1 MLSWDEGLDPSTIA
15 IHLGRPAAEPGAPV
29 SPPMALTA
37 TYHEGGEDTYGRDS
51 NATWTAFEEVLGGL
65 EGGEALAFASG
76 MAAISAVVESVPIGG
91 GVVVAADA
99 YQGTRL
105 LLQDLA
111 GRGRL
116 TLRTV
121 DVADTDAT
129 LAGCAEVAGAG
140 DPRGGPGEF
149 GAGGLLWVESP
160 TNPLLAVAD
169 LAALSAGAHEL
180 GLSVA
185 ADNTLA
191 TPILQRPLEL
201 GVDVVVHSVTK
212 LLSGHSDV
220 VMGAAVSR
228 DPAIT
233 ATLTRR
239 RSLTGAIPGPFE
251 TLLALRGVRTLAVRI
266 ERSQATAAEL
276 ANRLSVRKGV
286 AGVRYPGLA
295 HHLGHERARRQMRG
309 FGTMLAFELVGGASA
324 ADAVCHATRLITA
337 GTSLGGVESL
347 MERRGRYPAE
357 HHLPASLLRLS
368 VGLEHVEDL
377 WADLDG
383 AMTSAGF

>member
-1 MLSWDEGLDPSTIA
+1 
-15 IHLGRPAAEPGAPV
+15 
-29 SPPMALTA
+29 MALTA

-140 DPRGGPGEF
+140 DHRGGPGEF

-160 TNPLLAVAD
+160 TNPLLTVAD

-309 FGTMLAFELVGGASA
+309 FGTMLAFELEGGVSA
-324 ADAVCHATRLITA
+324 ADAVCHGTRLITA